1 MSAFV
6 VAARDGRAR
15 TGRLAT
21 AHGTI
26 HTPAFMP
33 VGTLGAVKGLG
44 PWQLE
49 QLGAEV
55 MLCNLYHLALRP
67 GVATIAGL
75 GGLHAFTGWSGPLLT
90 DSGGFQVWSLAHL
103 RAVDEDGVTFRSH
116 LDGAPLRFTPE
127 GVAGMQ
133 AALGV
138 DIAMVLDE
146 CPPAGA
152 PRARLDEAAL
162 RTRRW
167 AERARAAWRGPGALF
182 GIVQGGVAR
191 ELREREAAA
200 LTALDFDGYA
210 IGGVSVGE
218 PLADRRAQVEWT
230 APALPEGRPRY
241 LMGVGTP
248 ADLLHAVGHGVD
260 LFDCVLPARNG
271 RHGLLYT
278 RTGLVRIRNARHA
291 AEGGPLD
298 PECACP
304 VCRRL
309 SRAFLHHLF
318 RAGEVTA
325 PVLGAL
331 HNLRFFLD
339 FMGDLREAISSGRLA
354 ELAAT
359 VASPD
364 PVPDDGATAGTSELA
379 GDNRS
384 TTLGEG

>member
-167 AERARAAWRGPGALF
+167 AERAR
-182 GIVQGGVAR
+182 
-191 ELREREAAA
+191 
-200 LTALDFDGYA
+200 
-210 IGGVSVGE
+210 VSVGE

-364 PVPDDGATAGTSELA
+364 PVPDDGATAGTCELA